1 MSTDKEPDEVFCR
14 SCGEPIKQQAEI
26 CPECGVRNTAR
37 NGPERGGIDIERAL
51 KTGFERIKR
60 RVGLLLV
67 AVFFVVQLIS
77 TIASQSNAARAMERM
92 GSMEDLPPFLQDTV
106 FREAMEPGPLA
117 FDLPQALI
125 TLMSLATT
133 VGVLVA
139 GIVAYRAFAADARE
153 KIPEEAYKRNIGM
166 ATLNSVV
173 AGFVFSVLVVIGF
186 FFLII
191 PGIYLLT
198 SLVFFLIFIALE
210 DDSFLESLSSS
221 WELTKRRRMS
231 VFLLLVALLV
241 VQVAVG
247 VVGLVASSVAGA
259 VLPQLGAVVDVA
271 VGAALAVY
279 SLAVLTDAYL
289 QLKGNRHSTE
299 EPPV

>member
-14 SCGEPIKQQAEI
+14 SCGEPINEQAEI

-37 NGPERGGIDIERAL
+37 NGPERGGIDIEKSLR
-51 KTGFERIKR
+51 TGFERTKR

-77 TIASQSNAARAMERM
+77 TIASQSSAARAMERM
-92 GSMEDLPPFLQDTV
+92 GGMEELPPLLQDTV
-106 FREAMEPGPLA
+106 FQGAMEPGPLA

-133 VGVLVA
+133 VGGLVV

-166 ATLNSVV
+166 ATLNAVV
-173 AGFVFSVLVVIGF
+173 AGFVFVIVIGIGF
-186 FFLII
+186 VFLII
-191 PGIYLLT
+191 PGLYLLT
-198 SLVFFLIFIALE
+198 ALIFFTIFIALE
-210 DDSFLESLSSS
+210 DKNFLESLSSS
-221 WELTKRRRMS
+221 WELTKGRRMS
-231 VFLLLVALLV
+231 VFLLLIVLLV
-241 VQVAVG
+241 VQV
-247 VVGLVASSVAGA
+247 VVGIVGFVASSVAGA
-259 VLPQLGAVVDVA
+259 VLPQLGAVIEVA
-271 VGAALAVY
+271 VGAAFAVY
-279 SLAVLTDAYL
+279 TLAVLTDAYF
-289 QLKGNRHSTE
+289 QMKGNRESTE

>member
-14 SCGEPIKQQAEI
+14 SCGEPIKEQAEI

-51 KTGFERIKR
+51 RTGFERTKR

-77 TIASQSNAARAMERM
+77 TIASQSSAARAMERM
-92 GSMEDLPPFLQDTV
+92 GGMEELPPLLQDTV
-106 FREAMEPGPLA
+106 FQGAMEPGPLA

-133 VGVLVA
+133 VGGLVV

-173 AGFVFSVLVVIGF
+173 AGFVFSVLVVVGLL
-186 FFLII
+186 FLII

-210 DDSFLESLSSS
+210 DDNFLESLSSS

-241 VQVAVG
+241 VQVAIG
-247 VVGLVASSVAGA
+247 VVGFVASSVAGA

-299 EPPV
+299 EPPG

>member
-14 SCGEPIKQQAEI
+14 SCGEPIKEQAEI

-51 KTGFERIKR
+51 RTGFERTKR

-77 TIASQSNAARAMERM
+77 TIASQSSAARAMERM
-92 GSMEDLPPFLQDTV
+92 GGMEELPPLLQDTV
-106 FREAMEPGPLA
+106 FQGAMEPGPLA

-133 VGVLVA
+133 VGGLVV

-173 AGFVFSVLVVIGF
+173 AGFVFSVLVVVGF
-186 FFLII
+186 LFLII
-191 PGIYLLT
+191 PGIY
-198 SLVFFLIFIALE
+198 FLIFIALE
-210 DDSFLESLSSS
+210 DDNFLESLSSS

-247 VVGLVASSVAGA
+247 VVGFVASSVASA